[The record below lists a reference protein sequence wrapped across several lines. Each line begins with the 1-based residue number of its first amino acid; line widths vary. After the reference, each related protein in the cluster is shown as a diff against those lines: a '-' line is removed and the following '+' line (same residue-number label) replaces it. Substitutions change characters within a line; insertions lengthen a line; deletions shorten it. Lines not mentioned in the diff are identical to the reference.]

1 MGFPPKVQ
9 IVLAFIDPP
18 DVLGAVGRLAH
29 EVPPG
34 IGEGTPSLHLGG
46 RLARAGCTC
55 QTPMGPLA
63 RMDPTCTAT
72 GLGCRG

>member
-1 MGFPPKVQ
+1 VGFPPKVQ
-9 IVLAFIDPP
+9 IVLAFVNPP

-55 QTPMGPLA
+55 
-63 RMDPTCTAT
+63 
-72 GLGCRG
+72 